1 MPPRKHPLCHKRK
14 FVCLL
19 EEWTLGKDLG
29 LAFVSVY
36 RGLKIAYF
44 GFCTTH
50 LHPSES
56 MAILQSQETRKVSG
70 LLIPPVQGPCEFLQA
85 TMLLSRDSDEERKAK
100 VKSITDI
107 VYICSLVVYLVWF
120 VCILREEQTS
130 RKNTASSYS
139 RPAQGET
146 QPSNHLDELDLTPP
160 PPSYC
165 KQPHYTPESDLDLKN
180 SA

>member
-1 MPPRKHPLCHKRK
+1 MSRTLE
-14 FVCLL
+14 LL
-19 EEWTLGKDLG
+19 
-29 LAFVSVY
+29 Y

-107 VYICSLVVYLVWF
+107 VYICSLVVYLVWNLE
-120 VCILREEQTS
+120 VKAPGIP
-130 RKNTASSYS
+130 SYS
-139 RPAQGET
+139 GTVRLHTSESPEETWATDRDPHNASHFNGSRVPAASQAT
-146 QPSNHLDELDLTPP
+146 SKKCRQAS
-160 PPSYC
+160 
-165 KQPHYTPESDLDLKN
+165 
-180 SA
+180 